1 MYRKSKGR
9 GRLTETLGST
19 ISTPLGLQYHLE
31 EVERRALVI
40 LPLFIVYGIR
50 YLRTVK
56 FSP

>member
-50 YLRTVK
+50 YLRTVG
-56 FSP
+56 